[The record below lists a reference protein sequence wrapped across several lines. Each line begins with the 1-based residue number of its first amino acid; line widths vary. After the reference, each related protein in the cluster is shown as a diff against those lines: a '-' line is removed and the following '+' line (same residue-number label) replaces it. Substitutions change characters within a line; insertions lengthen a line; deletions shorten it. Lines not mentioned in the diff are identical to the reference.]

1 MISIG
6 AARSVNA
13 GVRTPKEGET
23 RRTAD
28 AAYPNLPWLTV
39 VATMPLLVLPLRRL
53 LQLPAVAASVTVIV
67 VVVVDVI
74 AVAAADTP
82 ARCSWASPTLAAS
95 RYNSWCRCHRWYTP
109 TSAHSPS
116 KGAVAFAWRRRCPGT
131 SGSLMCNL
139 FSRIFRAVG
148 EIVKVIKSDLGLL
161 MIVAVWFVW
170 QKKEK
175 IREKG
180 KVRQKSVILVSKLWE
195 NS

>member
-82 ARCSWASPTLAAS
+82 ARCS
-95 RYNSWCRCHRWYTP
+95 
-109 TSAHSPS
+109 
-116 KGAVAFAWRRRCPGT
+116 
-131 SGSLMCNL
+131 
-139 FSRIFRAVG
+139 
-148 EIVKVIKSDLGLL
+148 
-161 MIVAVWFVW
+161 
-170 QKKEK
+170 
-175 IREKG
+175 
-180 KVRQKSVILVSKLWE
+180 
-195 NS
+195 